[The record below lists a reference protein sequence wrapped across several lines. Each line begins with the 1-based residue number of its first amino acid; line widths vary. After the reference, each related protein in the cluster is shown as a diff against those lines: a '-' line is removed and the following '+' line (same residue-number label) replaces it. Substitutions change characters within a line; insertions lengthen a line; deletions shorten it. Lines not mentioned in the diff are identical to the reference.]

1 MELQYP
7 ISLFITSLT
16 STAIVGA
23 VVLPRLSVCDFIRI
37 IVDKMDKNK
46 SGFVDKEE
54 LMEWIHHSTKRGIYD
69 DTQKRW
75 DYYDR
80 DKSGD
85 VHLDEWIKSSYSYMA
100 GMCLVHKDTG
110 VCAAEILS
118 GTVSCV
124 AAGHGVLCES
134 IDICV

>member
-1 MELQYP
+1 MTQTFSICKL
-7 ISLFITSLT
+7 
-16 STAIVGA
+16 
-23 VVLPRLSVCDFIRI
+23 IRI

-100 GMCLVHKDTG
+100 GVCVWCTGTLDTR
-110 VCAAEILS
+110 VCPAEILR
-118 GTVSCV
+118 GQCILCG
-124 AAGHGVLCES
+124 AGHSVLCKS
-134 IDICV
+134 IDIHVCRCLLYIGTYACVLSGL